1 MKSWSSSSLRVLSG
15 AAIAIAVVAPAMAQS
30 TDLMSLGDGELRSE
44 LESRY
49 SASLA
54 ATLDPAIVNATDT
67 RYMWASE
74 AKVQCAIA
82 IGFVKNDLRDADS
95 IRKCDAAYLR
105 WYAPPA
111 PMVPPPP
118 PAPAAVC
125 NTTNF
130 LVFFDWDSAEITPE
144 AATTLDSA
152 IAGLADCSTVSLTL
166 GGFTDTSGSDN
177 YNMGLAGR
185 RNDTVRSYLTSRGV
199 AADAISSSAFGET
212 NLRVPTADGVRELQN
227 RRVEISVQ

>member
-1 MKSWSSSSLRVLSG
+1 MKSWSSRSLRVLSG
-15 AAIAIAVVAPAMAQS
+15 AAIAIAIAAPAWAQS
-30 TDLMSLGDGELRSE
+30 TDLMSLGDRELRSE

-54 ATLDPAIVNATDT
+54 ATLDPAVVNATDT

-82 IGFVKNDLRDADS
+82 IGFMKNGLRDADS

-125 NTTNF
+125 TTNNF

-144 AATTLDSA
+144 AATILDSA
-152 IAGLADCSTVSLTL
+152 IAGVADCGNVSLTL
-166 GGFTDTSGSDN
+166 GGYTDTSGSDN

-185 RNDTVRSYLTSRGV
+185 RNDAVRSYLTSRGV
-199 AADAISSSAFGET
+199 AATAINSSAFGET